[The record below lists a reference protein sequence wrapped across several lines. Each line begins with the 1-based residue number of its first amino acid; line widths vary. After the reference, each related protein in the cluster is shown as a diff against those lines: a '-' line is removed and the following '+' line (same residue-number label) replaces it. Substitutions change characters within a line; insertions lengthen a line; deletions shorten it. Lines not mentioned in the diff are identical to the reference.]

1 MFNKGESMQTVQE
14 RDAAV
19 DLKRQALARD
29 FGRGGI
35 GAYLAAMFG
44 LARAAANDW
53 LDKRAASRGAALT
66 LYVLFSLAPMLIL
79 LVAVASIFFDEET
92 VRSALVSQLGSM
104 IGTQGGE
111 ALKAIVSGAKQQ
123 DDSIA
128 ASVISG
134 VIVLVTAT
142 SAFAELKESLDELWN
157 IPPTGAT
164 GIRAFIS
171 ERILS
176 FGLLLVLA
184 LMLMMSLSISA
195 GLAALLGSFV
205 DPTDPGKILQYAFSL
220 LTMIIVTVIFA
231 FIYKF
236 LPATRI
242 AWSDVII
249 GALLT
254 AVLFMAGKVVIGLY
268 LGHSDIGSAFGAAGS
283 LALVLMWVYYAAQV
297 LFLGASFT
305 RVFCMETGTHI
316 RPDGDAEAV
325 ETVPVGK

>member
-1 MFNKGESMQTVQE
+1 MFNTGESMQTVQE

-35 GAYLAAMFG
+35 GAYLSAMFG

-164 GIRAFIS
+164 GIRAFVS

-195 GLAALLGSFV
+195 GLAALQGSFV

-268 LGHSDIGSAFGAAGS
+268 LGHGNFSSAYGAAGS
-283 LALVLMWVYYAAQV
+283 IVALITWIYYSAQIFFFGALFTHEYTVTLGSRRPGATAATS
-297 LFLGASFT
+297 AK
-305 RVFCMETGTHI
+305 R
-316 RPDGDAEAV
+316 
-325 ETVPVGK
+325 

>member
-1 MFNKGESMQTVQE
+1 MQTVQDKNAMVE
-14 RDAAV
+14 
-19 DLKRQALARD
+19 LQRQTVARK
-29 FGRGGI
+29 FSRGGV

-79 LVAVASIFFDEET
+79 LVALASLFFDEET
-92 VRSALVSQLGSM
+92 VRSALLSQLGSL
-104 IGTQGGE
+104 IGTQGGD
-111 ALKAIVSGAKQQ
+111 ALKAIVSGAKQE

-157 IPPTGAT
+157 IPPSGKT

-184 LMLMMSLSISA
+184 LMLMISLSVNA
-195 GLAALLGSFV
+195 GLAAFQGSLG
-205 DPTDPGKILQYAFSL
+205 DPTDPGKLLQYGFAL
-220 LTMIIVTVIFA
+220 LTMVIVTVVFA

-236 LPATRI
+236 LPGTRI
-242 AWSDVII
+242 AWSDVIV

-254 AVLFMAGKVVIGLY
+254 ALLFMAGKVIIGLY
-268 LGHSDIGSAFGAAGS
+268 LGHGNFSSAYGAAGS
-283 LALVLMWVYYAAQV
+283 IVALITWIYYSAQIFFFGA
-297 LFLGASFT
+297 LFTHEYTVTLGS
-305 RVFCMETGTHI
+305 R
-316 RPDGDAEAV
+316 RPRGAPGDER
-325 ETVPVGK
+325 

>member
-1 MFNKGESMQTVQE
+1 MFDKGKTMQTVQD

-19 DLKRQALARD
+19 ELKRQTLARD

-35 GAYLAAMFG
+35 GAYMVAMFG

-92 VRSALVSQLGSM
+92 VRSALLSQLGSL
-104 IGTQGGE
+104 IGTQGGD

-157 IPPTGAT
+157 IPPSGAT

-184 LMLMMSLSISA
+184 LMLMISLSINA
-195 GLAALLGSFV
+195 GLAALQGSFA
-205 DPTDPGKILQYAFSL
+205 DPTDPGKLMQYGFAV
-220 LTMIIVTVIFA
+220 LTMVIVTVIFA
-231 FIYKF
+231 FIYKL
-236 LPATRI
+236 LPATPI
-242 AWSDVII
+242 AWSDVMV
-249 GALLT
+249 GAFLT
-254 AVLFMAGKVVIGLY
+254 AVLFMVGKVVIGLY
-268 LGHSDIGSAFGAAGS
+268 LGHGNFSSAYGAAGS
-283 LALVLMWVYYAAQV
+283 IVALISWIYYSAQIFFFGA
-297 LFLGASFT
+297 LFTHEYTVTLGS
-305 RVFCMETGTHI
+305 R
-316 RPDGDAEAV
+316 RPAGQPGDDR
-325 ETVPVGK
+325 